1 MCFEQFIYILRN
13 LILTLHRF
21 GYVEYTTPEAAK
33 KALEEMKGKDVDGR
47 TINVD
52 FSTPRPQ
59 NPRQD
64 RSKSYGDQR
73 SPESDTVFVANL
85 SFEADE
91 QIVQTEFEGFG
102 SIVGLRIPTDP

>member
-1 MCFEQFIYILRN
+1 VCFEQFIYILRN

-33 KALEEMKGKDVDGR
+33 KALEEMKGKDLDGR

-52 FSTPRPQ
+52 FSAPRPQ